1 MDKKELDNLVNV
13 AVINFFTLGKE
24 TKKICL
30 CNVNVKDSRH
40 LAGLHIAELIRN
52 LYGYEITLSSDI
64 FTYWDIKWKCK
75 AKKWLKRARKK
86 DESKPVDMEDFI
98 FHIEKAND
106 KPFGFSQVYEE
117 YFRPFD
123 RK

>member
-1 MDKKELDNLVNV
+1 MDNKELDKLVHV

-24 TKKICL
+24 TRKICL

-40 LAGLHIAELIRN
+40 LAGFHIAELIKN
-52 LYGYEITLSSDI
+52 LYGYEISLSGNI
-64 FTYWDIKWKCK
+64 LNYWDIKWKCK
-75 AKKWLKRARKK
+75 AKKWLKRAKKK
-86 DESKPVDMEDFI
+86 DKSSPVDMEDFI
-98 FHIEKAND
+98 SHIEKAND